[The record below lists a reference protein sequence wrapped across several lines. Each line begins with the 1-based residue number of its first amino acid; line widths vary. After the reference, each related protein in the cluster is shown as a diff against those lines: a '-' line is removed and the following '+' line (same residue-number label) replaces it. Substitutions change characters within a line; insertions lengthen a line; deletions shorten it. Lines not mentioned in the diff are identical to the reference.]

1 MSRNERTELEA
12 QITRDL
18 GALSCEPVRA
28 CRYIW
33 PGLELR
39 AWQVEWME
47 EIGQCLRFEPHQ
59 PIRTARASG
68 HGIGKSSGIALL
80 SQALTYTHE
89 NTRGVITANTATQL
103 STKTW
108 PEFAKWY
115 GCAISIIRDWFE
127 LTATALH
134 RKGSIEVEKAWR
146 VDAIPWSEHNAEA
159 FQGLHNKGRR
169 IVLAYD
175 EASAIADS
183 IWTASQGALT
193 DEGTE
198 IIWAAM
204 GNPTRTEGGFRDC
217 FGRNAHRWRGKH
229 IDSRDVPGAINMAE
243 VARWVQDYGEDS
255 DFVRVRVRGM
265 FPRASSL
272 QFIDQELVEAA
283 ATRIPIAGLRDPLI
297 MSIDVARGGSAEYVI
312 AFRRGLDARSIPWVI
327 IPGSEARDSMRVI
340 TKVVDLATT
349 EDRFSRPDAIFV
361 DETGVGGP
369 IVDRLRQLLGDD
381 NAQVYGVNF
390 GEGSP
395 NPKQA
400 NIRMYIYWKLR
411 DALRGGLCIPNDPA
425 LHQQLCG
432 PEYHHNKRDQM
443 ILEEKEAMQTR
454 LGIWSDR
461 ADALACGYLLPVMPR
476 QSTAVM
482 GTQHRAK
489 SDYDPYNDARA

>member
-1 MSRNERTELEA
+1 M
-12 QITRDL
+12 RDL
-18 GALSCEPVRA
+18 GTLSREPVRA

-39 AWQVEWME
+39 AWQIEWME
-47 EIGQCLRFEPHQ
+47 EVGRKLRAEPYE

-68 HGIGKSSGIALL
+68 HGIGKSSGLALFM
-80 SQALTYTHE
+80 QAMLYTFEH
-89 NTRGVITANTATQL
+89 TRGVVTANTATQL

-134 RKGSIEVEKAWR
+134 RKGTIEVEKAWR
-146 VDAIPWSEHNAEA
+146 IDAIPWSEHNAEA
-159 FQGLHNKGRR
+159 FQGLHNKGKR
-169 IVLAYD
+169 IVLGMD
-175 EASAIADS
+175 EASAIANS
-183 IWTASQGALT
+183 IWTASEGALT

-198 IIWAAM
+198 IIWAVK

-217 FGRNAHRWRGKH
+217 FGRNAHRWNGQH
-229 IDSRDVPGAINMAE
+229 IDSREVPGAINMAQ

-265 FPRASSL
+265 FPRASAL
-272 QFIDQELVEAA
+272 QFIDQDLIDKAA
-283 ATRIPIAGLRDPLI
+283 KRIPIAGLRDPLV
-297 MSIDVARGGSAEYVI
+297 MSIDVARGGSDEYVI

-327 IPGSEARDSMRVI
+327 IPGSEARDSMKVI

-381 NAQVYGVNF
+381 NAQVYGVSF

-395 NPKQA
+395 NAKLA
-400 NIRMYIYWKLR
+400 NIRMYIWWKLR
-411 DALRGGLCIPNDPA
+411 EALRGGLCIPDDPE
-425 LHQQLCG
+425 LHRQLFG
-432 PEYHHNKRDQM
+432 PEYYHNKRDQM
-443 ILEEKEAMQTR
+443 ILEEKDAMR
-454 LGIWSDR
+454 DRIGVSPDR
-461 ADALACGYLLPVMPR
+461 ADALACGYLLPVEPR
-476 QSTAVM
+476 QSTQVM
-482 GTQHRAK
+482 DAHPRAK
-489 SDYDPYNDARA
+489 TEYDPYANA

>member
-1 MSRNERTELEA
+1 MSRSERTELEA

-18 GALSCEPVRA
+18 GALSCDPVRA

-39 AWQVEWME
+39 AWQVEWMD
-47 EIGQCLRFEPHQ
+47 EIGRRLRAEPYT

-68 HGIGKSSGIALL
+68 HGIGKSSAL
-80 SQALTYTHE
+80 ALFMQTMLYTFE
-89 NTRGVITANTATQL
+89 LTRGVVTANTATQL

-115 GCAISIIRDWFE
+115 GCAISIIRDWYD
-127 LTATALH
+127 LTATSLY
-134 RKGSIEVEKAWR
+134 RKGPIDVEKGWR
-146 VDAIPWSEHNAEA
+146 IDAIPWSEHNAEA

-169 IVLAYD
+169 IVLGMD

-183 IWTASQGALT
+183 IWDASQGALT

-198 IIWAAM
+198 IIWAVK

-217 FGRNAHRWRGKH
+217 FGRNSHRWSAQH

-255 DFVRVRVRGM
+255 DFIRVRVRGM
-265 FPRASSL
+265 FPRASAL
-272 QFIDQELVEAA
+272 QFIDQEIVEAA
-283 ATRIPIAGLRDPLI
+283 ARRQPIVGLRDPLI

-312 AFRRGLDARSIPWVI
+312 AFRRGLDAKSIPWVI
-327 IPGSEARDSMRVI
+327 IPGSEARDSMKVI

-395 NPKQA
+395 NAKQA
-400 NIRMYIYWKLR
+400 NIRMFIYWKLR
-411 DALRGGLCIPNDPA
+411 DALRGGLCIPDDPY
-425 LHQQLCG
+425 LHRQLCG
-432 PEYHHNKRDQM
+432 PEYYHNKRDQM
-443 ILEEKEAMQTR
+443 VLEEKEAMQTR

-461 ADALACGYLLPVMPR
+461 ADALACGYLLPIEPR
-476 QSTAVM
+476 HDTQVR
-482 GTQHRAK
+482 GTQSRALT
-489 SDYDPYNDARA
+489 DYDPYARA